1 MSKLF
6 KNATYITFPKE
17 IVKLA
22 DTLTDAQYDM
32 LGKWV
37 YGDSEK
43 FDYQKF
49 SELGNK

>member
-17 IVKLA
+17 VINLA
-22 DTLTDAQYDM
+22 DTLTDDQYDV
-32 LGKWV
+32 LGRWV
-37 YGDSEK
+37 YSDSDK

-49 SELGNK
+49 CDLGKQ